1 MMTHDEMRDLIPAH
15 AISALDE
22 DERRALET
30 HLHDCDDCRV
40 LLADYRRLSDDLLY
54 ASPPMTAP
62 AGLAEDLGR
71 RIAPAAPRAEP
82 ASRFSWG
89 ALLRRPGF
97 GLALAGLAALLLV
110 GTNLYWAARTARVE
124 REAAAVSALAQAPA
138 IRLSPSEEGVGR
150 GVIFR
155 PEDGEISLLC
165 VWGMEP
171 LPQEQAYQVWLT
183 SSEERVS
190 GGTFRVTDDGYGILF
205 LRPPDPLHSYDGM
218 GITVEPAGGSP
229 GPTTPRLLG
238 AEL

>member
-1 MMTHDEMRDLIPAH
+1 MTHEDLRDLIPAY

-22 DERRALET
+22 DERLALET
-30 HLHDCDDCRV
+30 DLRNCDDCQA

-54 ASPPMTAP
+54 AAPPMTAP
-62 AGLAEDLGR
+62 AGLAEDLRR

-82 ASRFSWG
+82 PSRFSWG
-89 ALLRRPGF
+89 ALLRRPGL
-97 GLALAGLAALLLV
+97 GLTLAGLAALLLV

-124 REAAAVSALAQAPA
+124 REAAAVTALAQAPA

-150 GVIFR
+150 GVLFR
-155 PEDGEISLLC
+155 PEDGDLSLLC

-171 LPQEQAYQVWLT
+171 LPQEQAYQVWLL
-183 SSEERVS
+183 SGDERVS
-190 GGTFRVTDDGYGILF
+190 GGTFRVTDEGYGILF
-205 LRPPDPLHSYDGM
+205 LRPPDPLHTYDGM

-229 GPTTPRLLG
+229 GPTSPRLLG